1 MIPKL
6 KVQTW
11 KSGLNSTKV
20 VILNNGTVNTIDQKP
35 GYTKSYYS
43 LEWIKDQEKND
54 QRQSQANFHAV
65 DTKTVI

>member
-11 KSGLNSTKV
+11 KSGLNSTYV
-20 VILNNGTVNTIDQKP
+20 VILNNGTVNTLDQKP

-43 LEWIKDQEKND
+43 LEWIKDQEKK
-54 QRQSQANFHAV
+54 RSKAITSKLPCSGH
-65 DTKTVI
+65 